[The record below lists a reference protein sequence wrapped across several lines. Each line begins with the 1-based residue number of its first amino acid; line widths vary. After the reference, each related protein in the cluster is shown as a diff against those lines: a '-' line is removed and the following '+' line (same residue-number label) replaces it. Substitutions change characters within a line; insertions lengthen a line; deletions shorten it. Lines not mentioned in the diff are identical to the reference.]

1 MTFSEKQIARY
12 YDVNTASFLR
22 YGQGGKLG
30 VMHRAVWGPGITS
43 RKDAFT
49 FVNVQLAKQAASLP
63 SDHPVLL
70 DLGCGI
76 GATLVDLVDRT
87 GGRGVGITN
96 SQVQFELARQYQQQ
110 KDGQTIRTEFLF
122 GDFCDLKLNTEIDL
136 AYAIESFV
144 LTPNPKSFF
153 STLGQSL
160 RRGGQLVICDDFLS
174 EGIQRDALVEHER
187 RWLTEFEQGWCINA
201 LMKPSETARLAEEY
215 GLHLINDHDLSGML
229 DLDRFRDV
237 VIQILV
243 ALGRNLPLKHP
254 RWMNLLGGNALQQ
267 CLKSGLIQYRLRTWQ
282 K

>member
-1 MTFSEKQIARY
+1 MAFSEKQIARY
-12 YDVNTASFLR
+12 YDVNTESFLR

-43 RKDAFT
+43 QKDAFT

-63 SDHPVLL
+63 GDHPVLL

-87 GGRGVGITN
+87 GGQGIGVTN
-96 SQVQFELARQYQQQ
+96 SQVQFELARQYQQR
-110 KDGQTIRTEFLF
+110 KDSKTTRTKFLF
-122 GDFCDLKLNTEIDL
+122 GDFCHLELNTEIDL

-144 LTPNPKSFF
+144 LTPNPKRFF
-153 STLGQSL
+153 ATLCQCL

-174 EGIQRDALVEHER
+174 EEIQRDTLAEHER
-187 RWLTEFEQGWCINA
+187 QWLDEFEQGWCINT
-201 LMKPSETARLAEEY
+201 LMKPSETDCLAEEY
-215 GLHLINDHDLSGML
+215 GLRLIDDRDLSCML
-229 DLDRFRDV
+229 DLERFRDV
-237 VIQILV
+237 VIQALV

-267 CLKSGLIQYRLRTWQ
+267 CLKSGLIQYRLRTW
-282 K
+282 KK

>member
-1 MTFSEKQIARY
+1 VAFSEKQIARY
-12 YDVNTASFLR
+12 YDVNTESFLR
-22 YGQGGKLG
+22 YGQGGELG

-63 SDHPVLL
+63 GDHPVLL

-87 GGRGVGITN
+87 GGQGIGVTN
-96 SQVQFELARQYQQQ
+96 SQVQFELARQYQQR
-110 KDGQTIRTEFLF
+110 KDSKTTRTKFLF
-122 GDFCDLKLNTEIDL
+122 GDFCHLELNTEIDL

-144 LTPNPKSFF
+144 LTPNPKRFF
-153 STLGQSL
+153 ATLCQCL

-174 EGIQRDALVEHER
+174 EEIQRDTLAEHER
-187 RWLTEFEQGWCINA
+187 QWLDEFEQGWCINT
-201 LMKPSETARLAEEY
+201 LMKPSETDRLAEEY
-215 GLHLINDHDLSGML
+215 GLRLIDDRDLSCML
-229 DLDRFRDV
+229 DLERFRDV
-237 VIQILV
+237 VIQALV

-267 CLKSGLIQYRLRTWQ
+267 CLKSGLIQYRLRTW
-282 K
+282 KK